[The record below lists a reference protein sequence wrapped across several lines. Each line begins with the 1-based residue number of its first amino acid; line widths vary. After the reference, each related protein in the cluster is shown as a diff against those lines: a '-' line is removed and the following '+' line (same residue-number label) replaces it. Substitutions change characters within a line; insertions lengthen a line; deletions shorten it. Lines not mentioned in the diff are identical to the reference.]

1 MPEHEDPKATPSRE
15 APSKGYPS
23 GLKRKPV
30 AGSQT
35 TQNHL
40 PTSWSL
46 YPLLPAVEPP
56 SVAQQTTTSSSGQV
70 QDDTPPPAAV
80 ETRAATSES
89 IRRPSPTPDSAPLEP
104 PPEPST
110 SAPKGLPQ
118 VGPDAYG
125 DREQTERRYKKAS
138 ENLSTA
144 LELPLNKWGSF
155 EVTPLNNLDG
165 ENPFP
170 KIRAG
175 ILKILEKREKKA
187 KSKDFWPSCKRVV
200 ERVFKA
206 TSPFAKNF
214 LSIASNAQSVFA
226 VLNCG

>member
-1 MPEHEDPKATPSRE
+1 MPHPRRQSKQGLRPQKA
-15 APSKGYPS
+15 S
-23 GLKRKPV
+23 G
-30 AGSQT
+30 G
-35 TQNHL
+35 
-40 PTSWSL
+40 
-46 YPLLPAVEPP
+46 PARPP
-56 SVAQQTTTSSSGQV
+56 ILHRSN
-70 QDDTPPPAAV
+70 
-80 ETRAATSES
+80 
-89 IRRPSPTPDSAPLEP
+89 L

-138 ENLSTA
+138 DKLSAA
-144 LELPLNKWGSF
+144 LDLPRNKWGSF